1 MAMCYARGLT
11 VADFEVCT
19 IGMLI
24 NYCHEYD
31 RMKLKS
37 QGKTV
42 IDPEERYHQ
51 LKGIEQQV
59 DDKFARGEISKEKYM
74 KYKQSLAEWECD

>member
-11 VADFEVCT
+11 LADFEICT
-19 IGMLI
+19 VGMLI

-37 QGKTV
+37 QGKT
-42 IDPEERYHQ
+42 IADPEERYCQ
-51 LKGIEQQV
+51 LKAIEPQV
-59 DDKFARGEISKEKYM
+59 DEKFARGEISEEKYR

>member
-1 MAMCYARGLT
+1 
-11 VADFEVCT
+11 
-19 IGMLI
+19 
-24 NYCHEYD
+24 
-31 RMKLKS
+31 MKLKS

-59 DDKFARGEISKEKYM
+59 DDKFARGEISEEKYI
-74 KYKQSLAEWECD
+74 KYKQSLAEWECN